1 MKKQLLASA
10 IVLSSPSALADF
22 IGVHGSIASWQS
34 TFSGEIAGT
43 AKLAERNEYGWGV
56 PSFKERGFEKNG
68 QYFGHIAF
76 EHPIPLL
83 PNIRLGY
90 TKIEDSGSSP
100 SEINSRRYDQI
111 IEVNDKDVIVSW
123 DIAQNIHTTLNIDAL
138 DLSLYYEV
146 LDNWVNLDVGLTIR
160 QMTGEFIESTYTEE
174 IPSLLVGG
182 SCSAQ
187 NLNVASSGRCIVP
200 PLSQT
205 TDIDFVVPMLYSE
218 IRFDLPLSG
227 LFLAGRGNAVSYS
240 GNKVL
245 DFEVEAGYDFD
256 MTVTELGL
264 ALGYRRSSLKADDL
278 EGLYSDATLDGFYT
292 SLKVHF

>member
-1 MKKQLLASA
+1 MKKQLFAAA
-10 IVLSSPSALADF
+10 ILLNAPNAFADF
-22 IGVHGSIASWQS
+22 IGVHASISSWQS
-34 TFSGEIAGT
+34 TFSGKIAGT

-56 PSFKERGFEKNG
+56 PSFAERGFEKN
-68 QYFGHIAF
+68 QQLFGYIAF

-90 TKIEDSGSSP
+90 SKIEDSGSSP

-111 IEVNDKDVIVSW
+111 IEVNDRDVIVSW
-123 DIAQNIHTTLNIDAL
+123 DIAQNIDTTLNIDAL
-138 DLSLYYEV
+138 DLTLYYEI
-146 LDNWVNLDVGLTIR
+146 LDNWVNLDFGLTVR

-174 IPSLLVGG
+174 IPPLLVGG

-205 TDIDFVVPMLYSE
+205 TDIDFVVPMLYGE
-218 IRFDLPLSG
+218 VRFDLPLSG
-227 LFLAGRGNAVSYS
+227 FFVGARGNAIAYS
-240 GNKVL
+240 GNEVL
-245 DFEVEAGYDFD
+245 DLEVETGYDFD
-256 MTVTELGL
+256 MTVMELGV
-264 ALGYRRSSLKADDL
+264 AIGYRTSSLKADDL

-292 SLKVHF
+292 SLKMHF